1 MFQSATLK
9 LTGWYLLILMTLSLL
24 FSLAIYQITAGEI
37 NARLNQIET
46 SLKLPRGYG
55 FEDLRLNQLHEA
67 EENLVIGLIYIN
79 ILIFVVGGVGSYYLA
94 KRTIRPIEEAHE
106 AQSRFTSD
114 ASHEL
119 RTPLAAM
126 KAEIEVALR
135 DSNLSKQEMREL
147 LESNLEE
154 VNKLT
159 HLSHTLLQ
167 LSKLEYANVE
177 REKVEVNQA
186 VLSAIKSFSATHDRI
201 VFTPY
206 PSPLFV
212 TASLGSIEELAMILI
227 DNALKYSPNNSPVV
241 VEVTRK
247 SGKVRIA
254 IQNEGKGISAE
265 QLPHIFDRFYRAD
278 NSRTNSSKK
287 SYGLGLSVAKKIVEI
302 NDGELTATSA
312 ENQTTTFT
320 LIFAATNQSQKSP
333 KKSDF
338 SVSVKT

>member
-67 EENLVIGLIYIN
+67 EENLVIGLVYIN
-79 ILIFVVGGVGSYYLA
+79 ILILAVGGVGSYYLA
-94 KRTIRPIEEAHE
+94 KRTIRPIQEAHE

-126 KAEIEVALR
+126 KTELEVALR
-135 DSNLSKQEMREL
+135 DPNLSKPEMREL

-159 HLSHTLLQ
+159 RLSHTLLQ
-167 LSKLEYANVE
+167 LSKLDYANVE
-177 REKVEVNQA
+177 REKVNVNDA
-186 VLSAIKSFSATHDRI
+186 VSSAIKSFTVANSRI
-201 VFTPY
+201 AFTPY
-206 PSPLFV
+206 PSPLIV
-212 TASLGSIEELAMILI
+212 TTSLGSIEELAMILI
-227 DNALKYSPNNSPVV
+227 DNAIKYSPDNSQVIV
-241 VEVTRK
+241 SITRK
-247 SGKVRIA
+247 SGKARIA
-254 IQNEGKGISAE
+254 IQNEGKGIPAD

-278 NSRTNSSKK
+278 NSRTNGSKNG
-287 SYGLGLSVAKKIVEI
+287 YGLGLSVAKKIVEL

-320 LIFAATNQSQKSP
+320 LIFSTTNASQKSP
-333 KKSDF
+333 QKKSDK
-338 SVSVKT
+338 V

>member
-67 EENLVIGLIYIN
+67 EENLVIGLVYIN
-79 ILIFVVGGVGSYYLA
+79 ILILAVGGVGSYYLA

-126 KAEIEVALR
+126 KTELEVALR
-135 DSNLSKQEMREL
+135 DPNLSKQEMKEL

-159 HLSHTLLQ
+159 RLSHTLLQ
-167 LSKLEYANVE
+167 LSKLDYANVE
-177 REKVEVNQA
+177 REKVNVNDA
-186 VLSAIKSFSATHDRI
+186 VLGAIKSFSVTDGRI
-201 VFTPY
+201 AFTPY

-212 TASLGSIEELAMILI
+212 TTSLGSIEELAMILI
-227 DNALKYSPNNSPVV
+227 DNAIKYSPDSSQVMV
-241 VEVTRK
+241 SITRK
-247 SGKVRIA
+247 SGKARIA
-254 IQNEGKGISAE
+254 IQNEGKGIPAD

-278 NSRTNSSKK
+278 NSRTNGSKNG
-287 SYGLGLSVAKKIVEI
+287 YGLGLSVAKKIVEL

-320 LIFAATNQSQKSP
+320 LIFATTSVSQKSP
-333 KKSDF
+333 QKNADK
-338 SVSVKT
+338 V